1 MGIRSLL
8 GKKKKQNNNSMG
20 DLSSTYET
28 PPQSPSIFMNSS
40 NKKVQEFEEI
50 FKKFD
55 VNGDGKIE
63 WSELGLIMSSLGHNA
78 EEEELK
84 KGIFNK
90 LPHLQIPIQENAT
103 VCFAVVVATELKV
116 VCAWLMSQELQGVV
130 MNARTGDM
138 TVLMLESFTGG
149 CCRCSEPKNKEES
162 VMDYGWKNGGIFLNC
177 KLEVW
182 HFIKI
187 PLKKMVKEVDS
198 DGDGFIDL
206 DEFIELNT
214 IDPEKLLEDVKSAFT
229 ILDANGDGS
238 ISPQELQKVLR
249 SLGESPT
256 LEDCKNMIKGVDCDG
271 DGLVSFEEFK
281 KMMIRGSASTDHF
294 LQRNASKNENQEVQ
308 Q

>member
-78 EEEELK
+78 EEEE
-84 KGIFNK
+84 
-90 LPHLQIPIQENAT
+90 
-103 VCFAVVVATELKV
+103 
-116 VCAWLMSQELQGVV
+116 
-130 MNARTGDM
+130 
-138 TVLMLESFTGG
+138 
-149 CCRCSEPKNKEES
+149 
-162 VMDYGWKNGGIFLNC
+162 
-177 KLEVW
+177 
-182 HFIKI
+182 
-187 PLKKMVKEVDS
+187 LKKMVKEVDS

>member
-55 VNGDGKIE
+55 VN
-63 WSELGLIMSSLGHNA
+63 
-78 EEEELK
+78 
-84 KGIFNK
+84 
-90 LPHLQIPIQENAT
+90 
-103 VCFAVVVATELKV
+103 
-116 VCAWLMSQELQGVV
+116 
-130 MNARTGDM
+130 
-138 TVLMLESFTGG
+138 
-149 CCRCSEPKNKEES
+149 
-162 VMDYGWKNGGIFLNC
+162 
-177 KLEVW
+177 
-182 HFIKI
+182 
-187 PLKKMVKEVDS
+187 
-198 DGDGFIDL
+198 
-206 DEFIELNT
+206 
-214 IDPEKLLEDVKSAFT
+214 DVKSAFT